1 MFLARKTGE
10 LVDDYLE
17 FNFYIFGVVYNLKL
31 YGSVFVEGSNKK
43 DKYVG
48 VIGADRKSVV

>member
-43 DKYVG
+43 DKYVRE
-48 VIGADRKSVV
+48 IGRAHV